1 MNRQNIIPA
10 IVVLL
15 LVGATAGVLA
25 RAKTN
30 QKLGE
35 PGIKSR
41 PVPGSKNLELLLP
54 ETVPG
59 YTSEIMTNAEDIM
72 KILPADSSYR
82 VRYYKAPDG
91 FAAQLNVVLM
101 GSDRTSIHK
110 PQICLT
116 GQGWVID
123 NNLTRVEPIHL
134 DRPVAF
140 DLTVRKLISTKQ
152 FTGPDG
158 QPQTARGIYV
168 YWFVDG
174 DRITASPLQWMLWW
188 MPRDLLLHGLL
199 ERWAYVSY
207 FSACS
212 PGQEEAT
219 YARMKQLIA
228 ETVPEFQLVPRPG
241 K

>member
-1 MNRQNIIPA
+1 MNRQKIISA

-15 LVGATAGVLA
+15 LIGATAGVLA

-30 QKLGE
+30 QKLGA

-41 PVPGSKNLELLLP
+41 PLAGGNNLELLLP

-116 GQGWVID
+116 
-123 NNLTRVEPIHL
+123 
-134 DRPVAF
+134 
-140 DLTVRKLISTKQ
+140 VRKLISTKQ
-152 FTGPDG
+152 FPGADG

-174 DRITASPLQWMLWW
+174 DKMTANPLQWMLWW

-207 FSACS
+207 FSACR

-219 YARMKQLIA
+219 YARMKKLIA